1 MSQAVAVCVLA
12 VVSRGSVLVYVFGHL
27 IDEGVG
33 GTARWWFDSAC
44 GGVIVLSGSGS
55 RAMLAGVVDCRV
67 RRGSVGHASARRSR
81 ADACPALSRYAG
93 AFVLD
98 AGVVVLCVC
107 V

>member
-55 RAMLAGVVDCRV
+55 RAMLDGVVNCRV

-81 ADACPALSRYAG
+81 ADACPALSRCAG
-93 AFVLD
+93 TFVLD
-98 AGVVVLCVC
+98 AGAVHVC